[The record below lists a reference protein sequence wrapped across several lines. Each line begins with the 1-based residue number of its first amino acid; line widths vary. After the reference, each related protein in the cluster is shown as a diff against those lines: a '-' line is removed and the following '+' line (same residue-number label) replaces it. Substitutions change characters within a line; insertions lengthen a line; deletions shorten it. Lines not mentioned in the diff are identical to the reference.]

1 MSEVPPPT
9 SGAQKPKKLLLW
21 IVALVILIFA
31 IFVTY
36 EVGTYVW
43 LFYSATIAAD
53 QALTEADG
61 GFKKARETINPEQLR
76 AWALQ
81 EIQQH
86 SVTNEANIPV
96 SEIPSYIQ
104 ILFLEPAEDA
114 GVYKYADETNVTI
127 CWGGG
132 FFHWMIDIG
141 PTNFTETTGV
151 TNDFTTV
158 EWVPGIY
165 YSREDTRHPFK

>member
-1 MSEVPPPT
+1 MNEEPPPT
-9 SGAQKPKKLLLW
+9 SGAQKPKNLLLW
-21 IVALVILIFA
+21 IVALIILIFVT
-31 IFVTY
+31 FVTY
-36 EVGTYVW
+36 KVGTYVW
-43 LFYSATIAAD
+43 LFHNAMIAAD
-53 QALTEADG
+53 QVLNEADG

-81 EIQQH
+81 EIQKH
-86 SVTNEANIPV
+86 SVTNEANIPN

-104 ILFLEPAEDA
+104 KLFLEPVEDA

-132 FFHWMIDIG
+132 FFHWKIDIG